1 MSIELEGRLRKLERQ
16 NKILTFG
23 LTGLVALC
31 LMGQTTKPKPKKP
44 EELTVSKL
52 RLVDAQGKPRA
63 NFFVDGKEVYLILG
77 QADGKTRMALRV
89 TDGGKASM
97 VLAGADGESRSSW
110 ECDADGTVR
119 RVP

>member
-1 MSIELEGRLRKLERQ
+1 MNIELEGRLGKLERQ

-31 LMGQTTKPKPKKP
+31 LMGQTTKPKHPA
-44 EELTVSKL
+44 ELTVSKL
-52 RLVDAQGKPRA
+52 RWGDAQGKPRA
-63 NFFVDGKEVYLILG
+63 NFFVEGKEVYLILG
-77 QADGKTRMALRV
+77 QADGKTRMALRA
-89 TDGGKASM
+89 TEGGKASM
-97 VLAGADGESRSSW
+97 VLAGADGVSQASW